1 MSGMERIIPTCQVR
15 GRVANAIF
23 GIFLAKWARE
33 NEAGCTSLTYCTS
46 TEIRGENETRPN
58 LPGFV
63 SI

>member
-1 MSGMERIIPTCQVR
+1 MERIIPTPQVR

-33 NEAGCTSLTYCTS
+33 NDAGCSPLTFWTS
-46 TEIRGENETRPN
+46 TEIRGENETRPT